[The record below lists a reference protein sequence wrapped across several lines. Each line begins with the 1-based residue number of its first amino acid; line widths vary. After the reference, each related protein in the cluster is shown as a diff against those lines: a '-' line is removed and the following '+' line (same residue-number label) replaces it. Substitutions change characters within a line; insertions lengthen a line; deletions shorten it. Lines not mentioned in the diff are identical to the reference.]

1 MLVTT
6 WILFAL
12 WKETFGGY
20 EFRIHR
26 DNKVWEDLELDPPFT
41 KNMSH
46 ERWSKE
52 DETLLRL
59 LQDRRRRARESQR
72 QGRAEEVE
80 RRRDTRETDEM
91 QSELERAVQSIQ
103 DVDGMFDSNLA

>member
-12 WKETFGGY
+12 WKETFGSY
-20 EFRIHR
+20 EFWIHR
-26 DNKVWEDLELDPPFT
+26 DKVWEDLELDPPFT

-80 RRRDTRETDEM
+80 RRRDTRETEEM